1 MGKTSQDKHGVKQ
14 KNWKNKDK
22 ELHRIDEEDS
32 GGEDPANDAHLNKD
46 QQNKKYDETSRE
58 KKYQFLD
65 NVVLGE
71 YKWDK
76 IQSLVHMANFK
87 ESLWYGNLS
96 KMDLIKLE
104 MCIQIQ
110 QEINGQAKQEM
121 DSNTQGPKIDKHFK
135 TRRTSPSKSKRIN
148 EYDAIK

>member
-1 MGKTSQDKHGVKQ
+1 MKQ
-14 KNWKNKDK
+14 KNWQNTDKNLHKIEEKDS
-22 ELHRIDEEDS
+22 E
-32 GGEDPANDAHLNKD
+32 GEQFSNDAQLKKD
-46 QQNKKYDETSRE
+46 QHNKKFDEASR
-58 KKYQFLD
+58 KKKQQFLD

-110 QEINGQAKQEM
+110 QEIDGKAKQEM
-121 DSNTQGPKIDKHFK
+121 DSKTRGPKIDKHQK
-135 TRRTSPSKSKRIN
+135 TRRTSPSKSKRVSM
-148 EYDAIK
+148 YDAVK

>member
-1 MGKTSQDKHGVKQ
+1 MKQ
-14 KNWKNKDK
+14 KNWQNTDKN
-22 ELHRIDEEDS
+22 LHKIEEEDS
-32 GGEDPANDAHLNKD
+32 EGEQFSNDAQQKKD
-46 QQNKKYDETSRE
+46 QQNKKFDETSS
-58 KKYQFLD
+58 KKKQQFLD

-104 MCIQIQ
+104 MCIQI
-110 QEINGQAKQEM
+110 
-121 DSNTQGPKIDKHFK
+121 
-135 TRRTSPSKSKRIN
+135 
-148 EYDAIK
+148 